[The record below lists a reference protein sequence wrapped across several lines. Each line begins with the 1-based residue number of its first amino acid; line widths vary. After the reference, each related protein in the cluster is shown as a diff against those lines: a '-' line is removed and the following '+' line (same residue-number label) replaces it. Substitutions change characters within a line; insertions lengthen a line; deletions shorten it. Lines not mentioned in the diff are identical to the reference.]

1 MKVVPK
7 CHGSGHWSKAIRCA
21 KVSKCCHPWMVSV
34 VLRWQLRDRAEAA
47 GWAATPL
54 GLDDLKRDTS
64 SALKKLAKGNFIEN
78 FVLAA

>member
-1 MKVVPK
+1 
-7 CHGSGHWSKAIRCA
+7 
-21 KVSKCCHPWMVSV
+21 MVSV
-34 VLRWQLRDRAEAA
+34 VLWWQLRDRAEAA